1 MNGKRKAYL
10 QSWMNQLSIL
20 NISLIGLVKHKKL
33 WLTKVVADNFR
44 MDLLRPLFED
54 AGIEYEVIKTLEQSN
69 HY

>member
-1 MNGKRKAYL
+1 MSR
-10 QSWMNQLSIL
+10 LSIL
-20 NISLIGLVKHKKL
+20 NILLIGSVKHKKL

-54 AGIEYEVIKTLEQSN
+54 AGIEYEVIKTLEQFN